1 MAGAG
6 VPGLVEN
13 MAAAMTQYGITRAVK
28 RALPWWAKI
37 GAKVV
42 LSRLPFSSRTWQR
55 LGLFSPGGMED
66 ADYARQVFEIH
77 LEAAGPLPEGFT
89 YLELGPGDS
98 LATAII
104 ARAHG
109 ASAGYL
115 IDAGAYASRS
125 IDTYRRLIA
134 KLKSDGEGR
143 GLGELEDCRTVD
155 EILEAADCTYWQ
167 DGIEALRRVP
177 DASVDFI
184 FSQAALEHI
193 PLGEFADTCRQLY
206 RIQRQAGV
214 GSHRIDFQDH
224 LGGSLNSLRFS
235 ETLWEAAWF
244 APGSGFYTNRL
255 RFSEVLDHFRA
266 AGFEADVR
274 SIRRWDEIPLAPAKL
289 DAAFRGMAKDDLLIS
304 GALIGLRKN
313 GG

>member
-1 MAGAG
+1 LAGAG
-6 VPGLVEN
+6 VPGPAKK
-13 MAAAMTQYGITRAVK
+13 MAAAMTQDGITAAVK
-28 RALPWWAKI
+28 QALPWWAKI

-42 LSRLPFSSRTWQR
+42 LSRLPLSARSWQR

-66 ADYARQVFEIH
+66 ADYARGVFERH

-98 LATAII
+98 LATAVI
-104 ARAHG
+104 ARARG
-109 ASAGYL
+109 ASRGYL

-134 KLKSDGEGR
+134 KLKPESGVRD
-143 GLGELEDCRTVD
+143 LAELEACRTVD
-155 EILEAADCTYWQ
+155 EILEAANCTYWQ
-167 DGIEALRRVP
+167 DGIEALGRVP
-177 DASVDFI
+177 DDSVDFI

-206 RIQRQAGV
+206 RIQRETGV

-244 APGSGFYTNRL
+244 APRSGFYTNRL

-274 SIRRWDEIPLAPAKL
+274 SIRRWDEMPLAPAKL
-289 DAAFRGMAKDDLLIS
+289 DPAFRDLAEDDLLIS
-304 GALIGLRKN
+304 GALVTLRKN
-313 GG
+313 G

>member
-1 MAGAG
+1 
-6 VPGLVEN
+6 
-13 MAAAMTQYGITRAVK
+13 MAAAMTQNGITASVR

-42 LSRLPFSSRTWQR
+42 LSRLPLSARTWQR
-55 LGLFSPGGMED
+55 LGLFSPGGMVD
-66 ADYARQVFEIH
+66 ADYACGVFESH
-77 LEAAGPLPEGFT
+77 FEAAGPLPEGFT

-104 ARAHG
+104 ARARG
-109 ASAGYL
+109 ASTGYL

-125 IDTYRRLIA
+125 IDTYRRLIVQ
-134 KLKSDGEGR
+134 LKSDGGVG
-143 GLGELEDCRTVD
+143 GLSELEDCRTVD

-167 DGIEALRRVP
+167 DGIEALARVP
-177 DASVDFI
+177 DDSVDFI
-184 FSQAALEHI
+184 FSPAAFEHS

-206 RIQRQAGV
+206 RIQRQTGV
-214 GSHRIDFQDH
+214 GSHWIDFQDH

-244 APGSGFYTNRL
+244 APRSGFYTNRL

-274 SIRRWDEIPLAPAKL
+274 SIRRWDEMPLAPAKL
-289 DAAFRGMAKDDLLIS
+289 DPAFRGLAKDDLLIS
-304 GALIGLRKN
+304 SALIGLRKN
-313 GG
+313 G

>member
-1 MAGAG
+1 
-6 VPGLVEN
+6 
-13 MAAAMTQYGITRAVK
+13 MTQDGKGASLK

-42 LSRLPFSSRTWQR
+42 LSRLPLDARTWQR
-55 LGLFSPGGMED
+55 LGLFSPGGMAD
-66 ADYARQVFEIH
+66 ADYARRVFESH
-77 LEAAGPLPEGFT
+77 FEAAGPLPEGFT

-98 LATAII
+98 LYTAII
-104 ARAHG
+104 ARARG
-109 ASAGYL
+109 ASGGYL
-115 IDAGAYASRS
+115 IDAGAYASRA

-143 GLGELEDCRTVD
+143 GMGELEGCRTVD
-155 EILEAADCTYWQ
+155 EILEAAGCTYWQ
-167 DGIEALRRVP
+167 DGIAALGRVP
-177 DASVDFI
+177 DGCVDFV
-184 FSQAALEHI
+184 FSHAALEHI

-206 RIQRQAGV
+206 RIQKPAGV
-214 GSHRIDFQDH
+214 GSHQIDFQDH

-235 ETLWEAAWF
+235 ETLWEAPWF
-244 APGSGFYTNRL
+244 APRSGFYTNRL
-255 RFSEVLDHFRA
+255 RFSAVLDHFRA

-274 SIRRWDEIPLAPAKL
+274 SIQRWDEIPLARAKL
-289 DAAFRGMAKDDLLIS
+289 DAAFRDLAEDDLLIN